1 MSLHLHTFAS
11 NSIIFMLTV
20 PMDDLGDTA
29 QMDYDEELRCPVCFL
44 LLVDPTTLNCGHTM
58 CKLCLARWYNVSK
71 KKECTVCRQQ
81 WEGQPKVNTTIR

>member
-1 MSLHLHTFAS
+1 
-11 NSIIFMLTV
+11 MLTV